1 MLYDDLHL
9 TNQGYCS
16 YRLTWLIC
24 EGCGEFIVDVKT
36 SKTRQDISKVA
47 KVIIK
52 PDDTDTVV
60 LDLDS
65 VTVSE

>member
-1 MLYDDLHL
+1 MSYDDLHL
-9 TNQGYCS
+9 SNQGDCT
-16 YRLTWLIC
+16 YRLTWLDC

-36 SKTRQDISKVA
+36 SRTGTGVSKVA

-52 PDDTDTVV
+52 PDESDVIF
-60 LDLDS
+60 LDLDR